1 MSKRNDYEHQELDS
15 DGCYY
20 WFTNSDVQHPYK
32 EPLLRDFLTWWREH
46 EQNTG
51 LYYKGTAL
59 YFTFN
64 GVKYRVSWTFTAG
77 VDFDTA
83 ISKLKSLGAENI
95 QINWGELD

>member
-1 MSKRNDYEHQELDS
+1 MGKREDYEHQELDN
-15 DGCYY
+15 DYCYY
-20 WFTNSDVQHPYK
+20 WFMNSDVQNPYK
-32 EPLLRDFLTWWREH
+32 EPRLKEFVKWWNEH

-51 LYYKGTAL
+51 LYYKGTRL

-64 GVKYRVSWTFTAG
+64 GVKYYLSWTFTSG

-83 ISKLKSLGAENI
+83 IAKLKKLGAENI